1 MDLILTYDG
10 VICVKSNGNFET
22 TTYESVM
29 RNENRRALY
38 IPIVNSTHKYTFP
51 TKNLDEQSLEA
62 LLDLFKKMN
71 LIQIGE

>member
-1 MDLILTYDG
+1 
-10 VICVKSNGNFET
+10 
-22 TTYESVM
+22 M

-38 IPIVNSTHKYTFP
+38 IPIVNSTHEYTFP
-51 TKNLDEQSLEA
+51 TKNLDEQSLVA